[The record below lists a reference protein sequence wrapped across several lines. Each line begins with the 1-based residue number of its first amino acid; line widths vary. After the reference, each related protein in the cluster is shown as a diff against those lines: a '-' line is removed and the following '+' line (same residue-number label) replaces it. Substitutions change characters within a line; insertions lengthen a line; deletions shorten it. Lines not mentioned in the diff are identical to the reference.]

1 MIKSFRQFWPF
12 YVSQHKNPINRNL
25 HVGGTL
31 LGVSL
36 AIFLFLTGK
45 WFLGIPLSLL
55 IGYGCAWIGHFY
67 FEKNRP
73 ATFQFPFYSLIGD
86 FKLTYYLLTGK
97 SLLPAEPKKVLFIT
111 GAGRGI
117 GLALVRHFL
126 AQGHSVFAAVRTPP
140 LDLEEMQKKG
150 NLNLHILKMDVTN
163 EEQILQAVQAVSGV
177 LKSEEF
183 ILINNAGISG
193 GGPFELM
200 NSQHWQEIFNVN
212 VMGLVNVTR
221 HFLPLL
227 RRSHGRIINIGSIT
241 GRVAS
246 PLLSSYS
253 SSKYAVRAISD
264 SLRRELASF
273 GISVVLIE
281 PGPVATDIWDSSMS
295 RSLKMLEQ
303 APRETLQIYQKNI
316 DKMEAE
322 VLNIQSSTVS
332 VEYLA
337 AFVDEAVNAPHP
349 KLYYRVGKRI
359 GVIFLLTHFLPARIL
374 DRYLGIGKN

>member
-1 MIKSFRQFWPF
+1 M
-12 YVSQHKNPINRNL
+12 
-25 HVGGTL
+25 
-31 LGVSL
+31 
-36 AIFLFLTGK
+36 
-45 WFLGIPLSLL
+45 
-55 IGYGCAWIGHFY
+55 
-67 FEKNRP
+67 
-73 ATFQFPFYSLIGD
+73 
-86 FKLTYYLLTGK
+86 
-97 SLLPAEPKKVLFIT
+97 
-111 GAGRGI
+111 
-117 GLALVRHFL
+117 VRHFL